1 MSRIHEVLLACS
13 LFVPFAAIAQ
23 TSPGDWPARTV
34 TFVIPYSPGSATESD
49 SRLYANKMSESLG
62 KQFVLDFRPGGGTL
76 IAARYVAREEGDGHT
91 LMVVTPAFPLLPL
104 TFPDAGFD
112 PIKSFVGVSQMSKR
126 STLFVLSMS
135 APFSNIKEYIAY
147 AKANPGK
154 INFASSGIGG
164 TQHLHA
170 VWLNSL
176 MGTETTYVH
185 YKGIGPMMPDL
196 MAGRVDVGIA
206 SIAAALGHVKAGKM
220 RILGYGA
227 KERFSELSDVPT
239 IAEQGV
245 PEFEYLSWLG
255 LLAPA
260 STPAPLVNRINAE
273 LVKAA
278 RSPDVVKILAKQA
291 STVVGSTP
299 REFQNLIKLEVE
311 RWRALVKKTG
321 FKFGS

>member
-1 MSRIHEVLLACS
+1 MSRIHDVLLACS
-13 LFVPFAAIAQ
+13 LFAPFAAIAQ
-23 TSPGDWPARTV
+23 TSPADWPTRTV
-34 TFVIPYSPGSATESD
+34 TFVVPSAPGSATETD
-49 SRLYANKMSESLG
+49 TRLYANKMSESLG
-62 KQFVLDFRPGGGTL
+62 KPFVLDFKPGGSGL
-76 IAARYVAREEGDGHT
+76 IGAKYAAKAAGDGHM
-91 LMVVTPAFPLLPL
+91 LMMVNANYSLLPL
-104 TFPDAGFD
+104 MFPDPSFD
-112 PIKSFVGVSQMSKR
+112 PLKSFIPVSQVSER

-135 APFSNIKEYIAY
+135 APFSNVKEYIAY

-154 INFASSGIGG
+154 INFAISGIGG

-176 MGTETTYVH
+176 TDTKVTYIF
-185 YKGIGPMMPDL
+185 YKGVGPMMPDL
-196 MAGRVDVGIA
+196 IAGRVDAGIA
-206 SIAAALGHVKAGKM
+206 SNAAALGHVDAGKM

-227 KERFSELSDVPT
+227 KERFSGLPDVQT

-245 PEFEYLSWLG
+245 PGFEYLSWLG
-255 LLAPA
+255 FVVPA

-299 REFQNLIKLEVE
+299 EEFQNLINSEVA
-311 RWRALVKKTG
+311 RWRALAKKTG
-321 FKFGS
+321 FKFAS